1 MIKLFIILA
10 LVPVACIADQIV
22 VTRVIKPSEL
32 IIDDDLQII
41 KSQDDPRS
49 PKLSDVVAE
58 FAMLSDI
65 VAKRLAFA
73 ASPATLAFNEEEIV
87 MNKPFNAATGVMQ
100 QIRASS

>member
-1 MIKLFIILA
+1 
-10 LVPVACIADQIV
+10 
-22 VTRVIKPSEL
+22 
-32 IIDDDLQII
+32 
-41 KSQDDPRS
+41 
-49 PKLSDVVAE
+49 
-58 FAMLSDI
+58 MLSDI